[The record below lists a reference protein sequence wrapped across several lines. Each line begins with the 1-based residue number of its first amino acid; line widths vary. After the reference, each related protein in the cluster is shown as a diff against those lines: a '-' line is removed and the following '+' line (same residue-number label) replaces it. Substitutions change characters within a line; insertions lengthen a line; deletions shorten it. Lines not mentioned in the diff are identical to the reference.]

1 MSPTRMRYVICVKR
15 TTIMLPD
22 ALDARLRLE
31 ARRRGMSI
39 ADVARSALEREL
51 PEPAPNGAL
60 SFFAIGKG
68 EPSDVAEHAENFV
81 GKAISHR
88 HPAS

>member
-1 MSPTRMRYVICVKR
+1 VKR

-22 ALDARLRLE
+22 TLDARLRLE
-31 ARRRGMSI
+31 ARRRGVSI
-39 ADVARSALEREL
+39 ADVARNALEREL
-51 PEPAPNGAL
+51 PEQAQSGKL

-68 EPSDVAEHAENFV
+68 DLPAAAEHAEDLV
-81 GKAISHR
+81 GKAISRR